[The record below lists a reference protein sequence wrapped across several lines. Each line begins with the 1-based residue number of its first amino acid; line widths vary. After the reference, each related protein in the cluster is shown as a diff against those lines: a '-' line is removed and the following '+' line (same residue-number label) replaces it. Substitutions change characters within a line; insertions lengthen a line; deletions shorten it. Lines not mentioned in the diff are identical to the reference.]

1 MAVELKAVSFNIGEE
16 RFAID
21 INHVD
26 TVIEYQKTTN
36 VPGTSDFIE
45 GIVNFRKGV
54 LPIINLRLK
63 FNYPQFE
70 DKNKSKVLVVKI
82 GEKKFGLMVDEVKEV
97 MNVLQ
102 EQIEEPPS
110 IGGNKADYISGIIK
124 TNDNMIF
131 LIDVEKILSKDEK
144 IELDK
149 IINKWY

>member
-1 MAVELKAVSFNIGEE
+1 MSIELKAVSFYVGEE

-26 TVIEYQKTTN
+26 TVIEYQKTTK
-36 VPGTSDFIE
+36 VPEASDYIE
-45 GIVNFRKGV
+45 GIVNFRNGV

-70 DKNKSKVLVVKI
+70 DKSKSKVLVVKLE
-82 GEKKFGLMVDEVKEV
+82 EKKFGLMVDEVKEV
-97 MNVLQ
+97 MNVMQ
-102 EQIEEPPS
+102 EQIEESPT

-124 TNDNMIF
+124 TNDSMIF

-149 IINKWY
+149 LIK